1 MKSKKNK
8 TKNTRGKKNQIK
20 SKLKKSTNSSK
31 TPSLFLDCLSRGSRG
46 MGRRIER
53 DGNLTIQSPQ
63 HKKLTRMQY
72 LPSIAS
78 ERQGC
83 SVLSPHLRSLKRLF
97 QDFEVQ
103 EGGGVGESMG
113 HGETDEIYS
122 LVNRWN
128 IHLERDDVRPCVQ
141 FPKSIMNY
149 LFIYLFS
156 WDSRYGRLLS
166 LVFR

>member
-1 MKSKKNK
+1 
-8 TKNTRGKKNQIK
+8 
-20 SKLKKSTNSSK
+20 
-31 TPSLFLDCLSRGSRG
+31 

-128 IHLERDDVRPCVQ
+128 IHLERDDVRPCVE

-156 WDSRYGRLLS
+156 WDPWYGHLLS